1 MMNSDF
7 ILQRNIL
14 MQADDFFEAY
24 RRCIKGENLHKEN
37 GRLCASVVN
46 IPAIVNASFAC
57 ELYIK
62 SMISDRTFEHNLK
75 NLFDLLPK
83 ETQNTI
89 SNSVNDKLAE
99 HPVYNFEYCLE
110 NAADVFIDWRYIYED
125 CHTEGFY
132 GSYINEY
139 LMFFEKL
146 LPILKEIAYFHNSI
160 FQDKTT

>member
-24 RRCIKGENLHKEN
+24 RRCRKGENLHKEN

-46 IPAIVNASFAC
+46 IPAIANASFAC

-62 SMISDRTFEHNLK
+62 SMISDKTFGHNLK
-75 NLFDLLPK
+75 DLFDLLPK

-89 SNSVNDKLAE
+89 SNSVNDKFAE

-110 NAADVFIDWRYIYED
+110 SAADVFINWRYIYENR
-125 CHTEGFY
+125 HTEGFY

-139 LMFFEKL
+139 LMFFEGL
-146 LPILKEIAYFHNSI
+146 LPILKEIAYSHNTK